1 MITIFGAGIAGL
13 TAALELIN
21 NGFQVQI
28 FEKDNL
34 PGGMA
39 KSKRINGIPS
49 EHSWRGYASFYYN
62 TFNLLKQI
70 KIQETEHFE
79 VKPQNKSYTIADVAL
94 HNKKNDA
101 WIIYKGYVYDI
112 TYFVD
117 KHPGGSIINN
127 VLGKDVE
134 KEWEK
139 NNVSWHLKNKYVI
152 EIITKNKIGKL
163 IENFDDD
170 KTAYNNLV
178 RLYGLKSIYNK
189 ENKFDPI
196 SLIDYPKII
205 YGYLKFLFGNKRNQD
220 DYNKSLL
227 ATYNEKNLHKNTF
240 DNLILKFSGPGLG
253 FDYTNASLGS
263 IHFYF
268 DCYLNDI
275 LNNKFI
281 NNWYVMNKPT
291 SEGFIDPLVK
301 LLEQKGVKIYY
312 NYELQQINHLDNKII
327 NCRVNNKIIKSDD
340 YIIAI
345 NPNNLELI
353 FSKSKMDKLAEL
365 HNNLKIINN
374 QISFRLGINKKVSS
388 SQSGFV
394 LIDSPNNI
402 TFYLQDNFFN
412 EKYEFETLL
421 SGTCVMVHDTSMT
434 REKFIENI
442 INQILESNVFNLDR
456 SNIVYSEI
464 YDEWVT
470 TNNRLESKNKKWV
483 NTYYNEKYKPE
494 HKTEYSNLYLAGAHT
509 NTSFKIWSMESAC
522 ESGKI
527 VANLILEKNNKNKI
541 PIHTHTKPLISKL
554 ISPIDDLLYDKK
566 LNSVIYFICIFIII
580 LILLKF
586 FH

>member
-13 TAALELIN
+13 TAALELVN
-21 NGFQVQI
+21 NGYQVQI
-28 FEKDNL
+28 FEKDDL

-49 EHSWRGYASFYYN
+49 EHSWRGYTSFYYN
-62 TFNLLKQI
+62 MFDLLKQI
-70 KIQETEHFE
+70 KINEKENF
-79 VKPQNKSYTIADVAL
+79 NSYTVDEVAT

-101 WIIYKGYVYDI
+101 WIIYQGYVYDI

-117 KHPGGSIINN
+117 KHPGGSIIYS

-139 NNVSWHLKNKYVI
+139 HNVKWHLKNKHVI
-152 EIITKNKIGKL
+152 ETITKNKIGKL
-163 IENFDDD
+163 IEKFDEE
-170 KTAYNNLV
+170 KTAYDNLV

-189 ENKFDPI
+189 ETTFDPI

-227 ATYNEKNLHKNTF
+227 DTYNEKNLHKNTF

-263 IHFYF
+263 FYFYF
-268 DCYLNDI
+268 DCYLN
-275 LNNKFI
+275 NFV
-281 NNWYVMNKPT
+281 NNWYVTNKPT
-291 SEGFIDPLVK
+291 SEAFINPLVN
-301 LLEQKGVKIYY
+301 LLQSKGVKIYY
-312 NYELQQINHLDNKII
+312 NSELQKINHLDNKII
-327 NCRVNNKIIKSDD
+327 NCMVNNKIIKSDE

-353 FSKSKMDKLAEL
+353 FTESKMDKLAEL
-365 HNNLKIINN
+365 HRNLKITNN

-412 EKYEFETLL
+412 EKYDFESLI

-434 REKFIENI
+434 RKKFMENI
-442 INQILESNVFNLDR
+442 INQILESKVFGLER

-464 YDEWVT
+464 YDEWIE
-470 TNNRLESKNKKWV
+470 TNNKLESKNKKWV

-509 NTSFKIWSMESAC
+509 NTSFKIWSMEAAC

-527 VANLILEKNNKNKI
+527 VANLISNKVK
-541 PIHTHTKPLISKL
+541 IHTHSKPLISKL
-554 ISPIDDLLYDKK
+554 ISSIDDILYEKK
-566 LNSVIYFICIFIII
+566 LNSIVYFVCIIIII
-580 LILLKF
+580 LILMKF
-586 FH
+586 YGNIRYV